1 MSYILIVDDE
11 SDIRELIAEGLNRLG
26 HEVLEAENG
35 TKALEIVKSQPIKLL
50 VTDIRMP
57 GGDGISLIKNLCESA
72 LKTFPII
79 VMTGFSDMSPD
90 DIVALGANQ
99 VLLKPFRF
107 KEFVEVVKFHL
118 Q

>member
-11 SDIRELIAEGLNRLG
+11 SDIRELIAEGLTRIG

-35 TKALEIVKSQPIKLL
+35 GKALEIIQTKPIKLL

-57 GGDGISLIKNLCESA
+57 GGDGISLIKTLKEQA
-72 LKTFPII
+72 LKKFPVI

-107 KEFVEVVKFHL
+107 KEFVDILKTYLE
-118 Q
+118 